1 MVDERYGVGRAATP
15 IELDADER
23 VELERRAG
31 SLTLAYRVVVRAK
44 LVLLAADGATN
55 VQIAGRV
62 DMSPERVG
70 DWRRRFDAERIQG
83 LDDQP
88 RSGRPRRF
96 PPARGRAGQGDRVRA
111 AQDARRSAVAL
122 QPR

>member
-1 MVDERYGVGRAATP
+1 MGRAATP

-96 PPARGRAGQGDRVRA
+96 PPGRSRAGQGGRVRV
-111 AQDARRSAVAL
+111 AQDPRAAAVSV
-122 QPR
+122 

>member
-62 DMSPERVG
+62 DMSPERVRARYTQML
-70 DWRRRFDAERIQG
+70 WMG
-83 LDDQP
+83 L
-88 RSGRPRRF
+88 
-96 PPARGRAGQGDRVRA
+96 RAKA
-111 AQDARRSAVAL
+111 AYL
-122 QPR
+122 PG